1 MLKQRLITGIFLA
14 IIAIFGLLYLPLGN
28 YFIAFVTLI
37 LALGAY
43 EWNKMTKLSLLE
55 NIIWTLVLL
64 TATTLT
70 WLYWEKL
77 LTMFSNLFFLEMA
90 VFWVLM
96 MSALYF
102 YPHKKDYLN
111 NKWIR
116 ILIGLFLLGLTF
128 DALVFVKS
136 LGNIYLIFVALTI
149 IFADTGAY
157 FSGKAFGKHKLAPS
171 VSPGKTWEGLLGALI
186 LNAVFAVIF
195 ANFFGSEMIFTQESF
210 LANSIIWILIAWVIS
225 VMSVIGDLFESMI
238 KRISG
243 VKDSSNI
250 LPGHGG
256 ILDRLDGFTAALP
269 TFVICV
275 YLFKHLIG
283 Q

>member
-128 DALVFVKS
+128 DALVFVKH

-171 VSPGKTWEGLLGALI
+171 VSPGKTWEGLLGALV

-195 ANFFGSEMIFTQESF
+195 ANYFGSEMIFTQESF

>member
-1 MLKQRLITGIFLA
+1 MLKQRIITGIFLA

-128 DALVFVKS
+128 DALVFVKH

>member
-128 DALVFVKS
+128 DALVFVKH

>member
-128 DALVFVKS
+128 DALVFVKY

-195 ANFFGSEMIFTQESF
+195 ANYFGSEMIFTQESF